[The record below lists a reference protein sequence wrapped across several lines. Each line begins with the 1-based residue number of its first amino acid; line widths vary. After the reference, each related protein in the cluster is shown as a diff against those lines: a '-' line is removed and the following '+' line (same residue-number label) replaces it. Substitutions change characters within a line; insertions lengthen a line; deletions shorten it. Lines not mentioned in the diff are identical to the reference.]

1 MERILTEQELKLPH
15 DQQEWL
21 RKRPYLIDLNKDS
34 WIPIEQHLYLTAFGA
49 RTIKDAMEME
59 VLSNA
64 YHAKQERMRR
74 LENLRPPMTDR
85 YSAAED
91 RLIDDEGCGLFGG

>member
-1 MERILTEQELKLPH
+1 MERVLTEKELTLPP

-21 RKRPYLIDLNKDS
+21 RKRPYLIDLNIDS

-49 RTIKDAMEME
+49 RTIKDAMETE
-59 VLSNA
+59 ACYNA

-74 LENLRPPMTDR
+74 LENLRPPVDT
-85 YSAAED
+85 YSARED
-91 RLIDDEGCGLFGG
+91 RFIDDNGCSSQLD